1 MGRPFAIIGFT
12 MFATLFFVAVL
23 GQTAGIILLI
33 AALCVLLPML
43 FIKKLKKNAAV
54 ILALMSCVFSVLFYS
69 AAYQLFI
76 TPQEKFVGRE
86 ARWSGTVC
94 DYPSYEN
101 DCYYYEV
108 KVDAVDG
115 KPLKKAFRLRLCTTE
130 EAGAKPADRLTF
142 HGEIYALG
150 SSGRFTRLNY
160 LSDNC
165 FLGVYATED
174 VETTAAAAGF
184 HGLECFFAEYRH
196 RIVSA
201 IASLL
206 PADNAALCAAVL
218 TGDKSGISAENLAN
232 INRIGI
238 SHIICVSGL
247 HLSILA
253 SAVIFTLRKLRLP
266 RRLRYGAAAGFVL
279 FFMALC
285 GFTMSVVRAGIM
297 FLVYILSELL
307 LAEPDSRNSLGIAT
321 MIVLLNPFAATNI
334 GFIFSFTST
343 LSIITIG
350 TRANAYCKEKWQISR
365 RNKLIKLCF
374 SLFEIFLI
382 SLCVNLFTLPFSV
395 LIFQKISPA
404 GLAANVLILPIATA
418 LLVSSALCAVLTLIS
433 FHLFAVIIYPFAF
446 VASAL
451 SAYVLKIASVLGKM
465 RASSLYLGDRF
476 ALIFA
481 AVLLIAAALLLAI
494 KAIAANNKKLYR
506 LTAGICTFV
515 VLLSATLP
523 FALAKPACNVTVHAV
538 SYGMCLSVKTKEE
551 FILID
556 TAAGNRAYEKVSRDM
571 FAGGVE
577 NVDYLVLTSD
587 RVNEAGNA
595 SLFVS
600 RLPIKNIILSKNNQF
615 NSVFSQS
622 DVRLM
627 STDNLQLQFKSGLS
641 LDFYSS
647 KLTAIM
653 LTFRKTKVL
662 IVNST
667 AFDMSYLPQN
677 MRSFDYL
684 ICKGKVH
691 QAIVNSSIN
700 GIIEITTKPRQT
712 NPFSAALYSTAD
724 RKDIHLSISEKTTK
738 IGSENA
744 WRR

>member
-33 AALCVLLPML
+33 VALCVLLPML
-43 FIKKLKKNAAV
+43 FIKKLRKNAAV

-69 AAYQLFI
+69 AAYQLVI

-115 KPLKKAFRLRLCTTE
+115 KTLKKAFRLRLCTTE

-142 HGEIYALG
+142 HGKIYALG

-174 VETTAAAAGF
+174 VETTAAVAGF

-218 TGDKSGISAENLAN
+218 TGDKSGISVENLAN

-253 SAVIFTLRKLRLP
+253 SAVIFILRKLRLP

-279 FFMALC
+279 LFMALC

-307 LAEPDSRNSLGIAT
+307 LAEPDAENALGVAT
-321 MIVLLNPFAATNI
+321 IIVLLNPFAATNI

-343 LSIITIG
+343 LSIITVGSRVI
-350 TRANAYCKEKWQISR
+350 AFLKEKWQITR
-365 RNKLIKLCF
+365 QKKALKFCF
-374 SLFEIFLI
+374 SLLEIFLI
-382 SLCVNLFTLPFSV
+382 SLCVNLFCLPFSV
-395 LIFQKISPA
+395 LIFQKVSPA
-404 GLAANVLILPIATA
+404 GLLANVLILPIATA
-418 LLVSSALCAVLTLIS
+418 LLVSTAVCAVLTLLS
-433 FHLFAVIIYPFAF
+433 FPIFAIFIYPFAF
-446 VASAL
+446 VSSAL
-451 SAYVLKIASVLGKM
+451 SAYVLKIAASLGKT
-465 RASSLYLGDRF
+465 RFASVYLGDRH
-476 ALIFA
+476 ALLFA
-481 AVLLIAAALLLAI
+481 AILLLSAALLLAL
-494 KAIAANNKKLYR
+494 KAVISKNSRIFR
-506 LTAGICTFV
+506 LTALGCCVIV
-515 VLLSATLP
+515 VISALLPLI
-523 FALAKPACNVTVHAV
+523 FAKPDCTVTVHAL

-551 FILID
+551 CILID
-556 TAAGNRAYEKVSRDM
+556 TASGHQAYETVNQDLFS
-571 FAGGVE
+571 GGFSAA
-577 NVDYLVLTSD
+577 DYLVLTSD

-595 SLFVS
+595 SLLLE
-600 RLPIKNIILSKNNQF
+600 RLPIKNVLLSPENDF
-615 NSVFSQS
+615 STVFEKE
-622 DVRLM
+622 DVHLLRTNETLM
-627 STDNLQLQFKSGLS
+627 HFKSGLD
-641 LDFYSS
+641 LGFFS
-647 KLTAIM
+647 KKVTAVLLEYRNI
-653 LTFRKTKVL
+653 KVL
-662 IVNST
+662 VVNSNDFLLT
-667 AFDMSYLPQN
+667 DLPQN
-677 MRSFDYL
+677 MRTFDYL
-684 ICKGKVH
+684 ICKGKVRE
-691 QAIVNSSIN
+691 AIVNSSIN
-700 GIIEITTKPRQT
+700 GIIEITAKPREE

-724 RKDIHLSISEKTTK
+724 RKDIRLIISEKNTR
-738 IGSENA
+738 IGSENV
-744 WRR
+744 WQR